1 MPLLL
6 LLAFSTQVHLTQR
19 EQRTFISSLRSSPRG
34 GNGDVNTV
42 PFQNKMSQWESRKEV
57 SLNHRFNPVC
67 YRNLTRKGSLQYR
80 TDVTFPHDSSSCPTF
95 SPKGNF
101 KKMTAFRIAE
111 DMVIKITAQ
120 KKKTKSSEVLLSL
133 CHRYFPN
140 CWDSQELYW
149 SFIVV
154 CWPCPNWA
162 SRSKLMRTT
171 DWWRWAILI
180 GEEIFN

>member
-42 PFQNKMSQWESRKEV
+42 PFQNKMSQWESREEV

-67 YRNLTRKGSLQYR
+67 YRILTRKGSLQYR
-80 TDVTFPHDSSSCPTF
+80 TDVTFPLDSSSCPTF

-120 KKKTKSSEVLLSL
+120 EKKKKKAQESFFRSATGTFLTARTPKSYTDPLL
-133 CHRYFPN
+133 
-140 CWDSQELYW
+140 W
-149 SFIVV
+149 SVDLV
-154 CWPCPNWA
+154 QTGLHCL
-162 SRSKLMRTT
+162 S
-171 DWWRWAILI
+171 
-180 GEEIFN
+180 

>member
-120 KKKTKSSEVLLSL
+120 KKKAQKSCFRSATGTFLTVGIPKSYTDPSLLSVDL
-133 CHRYFPN
+133 VQKGLHGL
-140 CWDSQELYW
+140 S
-149 SFIVV
+149 
-154 CWPCPNWA
+154 
-162 SRSKLMRTT
+162 
-171 DWWRWAILI
+171 
-180 GEEIFN
+180 